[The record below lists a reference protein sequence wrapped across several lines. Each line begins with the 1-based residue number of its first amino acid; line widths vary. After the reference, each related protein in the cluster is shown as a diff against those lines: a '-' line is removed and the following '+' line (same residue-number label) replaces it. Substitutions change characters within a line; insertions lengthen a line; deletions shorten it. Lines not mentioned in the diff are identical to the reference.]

1 MPINPFFP
9 LDPKPPWGT
18 LNELHSLANHYIHQ
32 VSHIL
37 LSLNHVHCSLM
48 GVNNGPPSLNP
59 LNNKIIQWNMPTW
72 KY

>member
-1 MPINPFFP
+1 
-9 LDPKPPWGT
+9 